1 MARPTIAAR
10 RLRLDEPMGAI
21 AAAIIVIL
29 VIDQAIKLLL
39 RRLLGSSAL
48 TLGGVGSLRIVQAP
62 IWLARIQRRPS
73 MIETWAW
80 WAVSTAALVAAS
92 AVLPGSSPFVALLVG
107 GSLSHSLESSVY
119 GSVSDYICLYFWP
132 PFDLADVA
140 IAAGVVGVAAHV
152 MLTMHAA
159 LLPA

>member
-1 MARPTIAAR
+1 
-10 RLRLDEPMGAI
+10 MGAF
-21 AAAIIVIL
+21 AAAIVVIP

-39 RRLLGSSAL
+39 RRMLGSSTL
-48 TLGGVGSLRIVQAP
+48 TLGRAGSLRIVQAP
-62 IWLARIQRRPS
+62 MWLARIQPRPS

-80 WAVSTAALVAAS
+80 WAVGTAALVVAS
-92 AVLPGSSPFVALLVG
+92 TLLPGSGLFVALLIG

-140 IAAGVVGVAAHV
+140 IAAGVAGIAAHV
-152 MLTMHAA
+152 MVAMHAA
-159 LLPA
+159 VLPA